1 MDVPKKA
8 SFQLSEEEWNRIKP
22 VPSQP
27 MQLQNSWS
35 DVLASHISRSNAFLK
50 HAAGERQARFV
61 KGDQRKAMIE
71 KFHKGNDKPSMVY
84 QEKKAGLPKDALA
97 SGNRT
102 GCGTHPTTDRKIA
115 SEGRQLS
122 QMDKDLFTSLHK
134 VQAIS
139 REQCNTKKDEEHS
152 DEEEEHDVWYRFSM
166 YSVSLLVNART
177 LHKFRT
183 ILEDIAICLL
193 SKRQTKMLLVSYRRV
208 KGRIKNMNV
217 EREIKLSNFETKP
230 NELDEGKEDL
240 LQVKSNANPFNT
252 FFKNK
257 LSVVVLNV
265 EKDSIQNINK
275 KLKDN
280 RSYCPK
286 FMEFLKSYLPEM
298 ALWSG
303 VLLGSL
309 ERYKENRVP
318 KTQNPVTKHP
328 FLSCTSA
335 NSKTEGYVEG
345 VTRNLKQ
352 EDFPGPKYLRADV
365 FVSENYERIRR
376 IIIDYSD
383 RLDSCK
389 QAKPKRLYKRKKKDA
404 DDPLPV
410 STEEY
415 SEDLQKHDYHNAEET
430 WGKRDPETPKT
441 NPRLGQ
447 YQQSPKIPL
456 SQDPDLKK
464 KSSKK
469 KRRRGY
475 QDKQIKQ
482 TNYAKNVLLSV
493 NSSET
498 DSKDKKFMK
507 FENNL
512 HTSESNDFVG
522 LQNRKNNC
530 WLNSLVQCM
539 NNLPIKNCLLDNVK
553 ESSESPLTTALTS
566 ALSKIDSLGNHGS
579 FYPKELHN
587 AFQCELQYAP
597 GEQCDI
603 HESFTSLCCSRSGMN
618 EEIGS
623 HFQ

>member
-1 MDVPKKA
+1 
-8 SFQLSEEEWNRIKP
+8 
-22 VPSQP
+22 
-27 MQLQNSWS
+27 
-35 DVLASHISRSNAFLK
+35 
-50 HAAGERQARFV
+50 
-61 KGDQRKAMIE
+61 
-71 KFHKGNDKPSMVY
+71 
-84 QEKKAGLPKDALA
+84 
-97 SGNRT
+97 
-102 GCGTHPTTDRKIA
+102 
-115 SEGRQLS
+115 
-122 QMDKDLFTSLHK
+122 
-134 VQAIS
+134 
-139 REQCNTKKDEEHS
+139 
-152 DEEEEHDVWYRFSM
+152 
-166 YSVSLLVNART
+166 
-177 LHKFRT
+177 
-183 ILEDIAICLL
+183 
-193 SKRQTKMLLVSYRRV
+193 
-208 KGRIKNMNV
+208 
-217 EREIKLSNFETKP
+217 
-230 NELDEGKEDL
+230 
-240 LQVKSNANPFNT
+240 
-252 FFKNK
+252 
-257 LSVVVLNV
+257 
-265 EKDSIQNINK
+265 
-275 KLKDN
+275 
-280 RSYCPK
+280 
-286 FMEFLKSYLPEM
+286 
-298 ALWSG
+298 
-303 VLLGSL
+303 
-309 ERYKENRVP
+309 RYKENRVPKTQNPVP

-345 VTRNLKQ
+345 VMRNLKQ
-352 EDFPGPKYLRADV
+352 EDFPGQKYLRADV

-389 QAKPKRLYKRKKKDA
+389 WAKPKRLYKRKKKDA

-475 QDKQIKQ
+475 QDKVTVTDTDYSNDLADK
-482 TNYAKNVLLSV
+482 TNKLRQERATKRKRV

-522 LQNRKNNC
+522 LQNRKNDC

-553 ESSESPLTTALTS
+553 ESSESPLTTTLTS
-566 ALSKIDSLGNHGS
+566 VLSKIDSLSNHGS

-623 HFQ
+623 HFQVGIQFRKTCLECSGHEDGPPETFTSLPLSVLDDIPQVEDSIENILYENIAIFCHVCQVAKMHTRRGKFIFLPDTLALLFKRFSFVDAVEHKKHSKVYLQREIVVIGSTPSSYLLKACALHHGEHTVLIFDDDKFIEVDDQQAHNRTENWKSHADTTVYRFTLEQITLERILQFW